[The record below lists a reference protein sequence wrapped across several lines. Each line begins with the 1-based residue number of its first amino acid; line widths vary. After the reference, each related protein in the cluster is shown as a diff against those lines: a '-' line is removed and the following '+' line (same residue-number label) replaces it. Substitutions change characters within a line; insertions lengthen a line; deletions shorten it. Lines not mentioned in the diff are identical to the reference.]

1 MNVSVVKEEVKSN
14 NGMFGNEIRDI
25 RKLGEKCGFVENI
38 CVEKYDI
45 NIYCEVQKVSG
56 NGSVFIID
64 KIGES
69 SKIMIC
75 DIDFVSGDY
84 FL

>member
-25 RKLGEKCGFVENI
+25 RKLGEKCGFVE
-38 CVEKYDI
+38 KYDI
-45 NIYCEVQKVSG
+45 NIYCVVQKVSG